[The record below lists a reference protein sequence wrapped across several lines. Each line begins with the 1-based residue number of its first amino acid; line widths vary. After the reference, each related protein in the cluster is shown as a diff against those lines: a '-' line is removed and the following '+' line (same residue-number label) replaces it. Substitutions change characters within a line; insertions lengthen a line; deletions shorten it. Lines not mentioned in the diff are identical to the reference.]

1 MVDDG
6 IGIASENLNSI
17 FDRFGRRKES
27 SGGKKDAG
35 IGFGLMIV
43 KKIIRKNGGKI
54 KVHSDGIGKGTCI
67 MFSMKMHPNNN
78 EE

>member
-6 IGIASENLNSI
+6 IGIASENINSI
-17 FDRFGRRKES
+17 FDRFGRRYDS

-43 KKIIRKNGGKI
+43 KKIVRENNGKI
-54 KVHSDGIGKGTCI
+54 KVDSDGIGRGTCI
-67 MFSMKMHPNNN
+67 MFSMKMHPNNDV
-78 EE
+78 E